1 VIETEE
7 DIDYEIEHTISNKE
21 AMYDMI
27 HSIHNFIRNNGGG
40 YGMNAL
46 KLFSLFYG
54 LCKIEL
60 KANENEKKKIKLKT
74 ETYKELGLS
83 DKCLFSNIRNTIN
96 EKKEKGFQYIKKEV
110 LKELY
115 TNKITKEMLY
125 YPINDLNIDF
135 VFSLINMI
143 DKLCQMEV
151 ELNFQLAGKIY
162 EYFIGRDQSAIQELG
177 AYFTDRPITNYIYE
191 DLLKPELDENGNV
204 PTMIDMF
211 GGSGGFTIGYL
222 NYLNTHNDID
232 WSKQLNSVYHF
243 DMNIDVVRYAMLEFY
258 CITGQFPSKDNMA
271 STNSFTSEFNKKK
284 FKYICT
290 NPPYGGDKI
299 EKTEEIIISEM
310 IKKEIQE
317 YFKQKYKIK
326 TMKQISKFEITDKSE
341 LNKRKQYDY
350 VYDKIKEFEKEKEKK
365 TVNLDNSANR
375 FKEYAKDNEINGS
388 KCKDKEA
395 VSFLMM
401 MDMLDVGGTAVG
413 VLKEGLFF
421 DSKYKHLREHLIE
434 NFNVSKV
441 VSIDASQFE
450 NTSTKTSII
459 MFSNTGKTEKIN
471 FYELV
476 IDKDLKTTIE
486 EDDNGV
492 YVMKTIEGRINS
504 VSDKFLTSATYEDI
518 VKNEYTLNHKKYNK
532 VELKPGDGY
541 KMVKLGDIV
550 DIVNGF
556 AFKKNDF
563 IKNGTKVVKIKN
575 VKNGV
580 IELNSIDSFVEY
592 NKTYSKY
599 LLINN
604 DIVLSLTG
612 KNGNSCSIGKYN
624 NTTNDKVLLNQRLC
638 ILRNVKI
645 NSTYLI
651 SLFNN
656 ILIDYIN
663 KTTQDGSI
671 QCNISSKDIENLQL
685 PIPED
690 KQKMIDWVKKI
701 DKPYNKIQECKNKI
715 KELEAQVQT
724 DIQKILDEN
733 ETEEVALGELC
744 EINNKLIK
752 RYNTNYGKSSGKYN
766 FHTGTSNVKYYCDTY
781 NINKYTIIINK
792 TNGSGKCNINLDK
805 FISCAKQTYI
815 LQHKIETVTI
825 FIYYILTKKIN
836 ELEKGYIGACHKNL
850 SYDFLNSF
858 KITLPKDRKL
868 LDTLNPLFEEIDKYN
883 DELPKQEEKYNKYLQ
898 QLRQEA
904 IKE

>member
-40 YGMNAL
+40 YGMTAL
-46 KLFSLFYG
+46 KCFSLLYG

-60 KANENEKKKIKLKT
+60 NGHFKKT
-74 ETYKELGLS
+74 GLS
-83 DKCLFSNIRNTIN
+83 DNCKFS
-96 EKKEKGFQYIKKEV
+96 YIKQKFDENV
-110 LKELY
+110 ETGWELL
-115 TNKITKEMLY
+115 IDD
-125 YPINDLNIDF
+125 IVNDEIYNSDKVKYFLADTF
-135 VFSLINMI
+135 PTTMSPKDVKRLINMI

-299 EKTEEIIISEM
+299 EKTEEIIISEI

-326 TMKQISKFEITDKSE
+326 TMKQISKFEITDKKE
-341 LNKRKQYDY
+341 KIKLKQYEY

-365 TVNLDNSANR
+365 TVNLNNSANR
-375 FKEYAKDNEINGS
+375 FKEYAKENKINGS

-401 MDMLDVGGTAVG
+401 MDMLDEGGTAVG

-421 DSKYKHLREHLIE
+421 DIKYKHLREHLIE

-450 NTSTKTSII
+450 NTTTKTSII
-459 MFSNTGKTEKIN
+459 MFSNTGKTEKID

-492 YVMKTIEGRINS
+492 YVMKTMEGRINS

-541 KMVKLGDIV
+541 KMVKLGDVV
-550 DIVNGF
+550 DFLPKSKRLANF
-556 AFKKNDF
+556 ANDTG
-563 IKNGTKVVKIKN
+563 KYRYYSSGSKILKCDKADYKDKDIIIIGHSGEGCIFYDN
-575 VKNGV
+575 TFSTLLTNHLLYNENKYMLKYIYYDLLSLWKEFYYSSYDGSTVKNT
-580 IELNSIDSFVEY
+580 SD
-592 NKTYSKY
+592 
-599 LLINN
+599 
-604 DIVLSLTG
+604 
-612 KNGNSCSIGKYN
+612 KNI
-624 NTTNDKVLLNQRLC
+624 TIFKV
-638 ILRNVKI
+638 
-645 NSTYLI
+645 
-651 SLFNN
+651 
-656 ILIDYIN
+656 
-663 KTTQDGSI
+663 
-671 QCNISSKDIENLQL
+671 

-690 KQKMIDWVKKI
+690 EQKMIEWVKKI

-724 DIQKILDEN
+724 DIQKLLDEN

-744 EINNKLIK
+744 ELNTGIYISKNKFVKGVYPVIGGG
-752 RYNTNYGKSSGKYN
+752 NITKY
-766 FHTGTSNVKYYCDTY
+766 
-781 NINKYTIIINK
+781 INKYNRENDFIINK
-792 TNGSGKCNINLDK
+792 DGISKDCIKYIPGKFFLNHHGWTFIMKNNESKKYLYYKLINVME
-805 FISCAKQTYI
+805 YI
-815 LQHKIETVTI
+815 
-825 FIYYILTKKIN
+825 Y
-836 ELEKGYIGACHKNL
+836 NL
-850 SYDFLNSF
+850 SASSNQKGINQKSFYNF
-858 KITLPKDRKL
+858 KITLPKDRTKI
-868 LDTLNPLFEEIDKYN
+868 DTLNPLFEEIDKYN